1 MADESKIPKVR
12 RTKRDQLHCYPSSWG
27 NSDIQSV
34 FGYASL
40 VPNDDLF
47 VWVPTNAAFF
57 FWWLLVKKHLRCFF
71 WGETILC
78 ASGLYLKMLR
88 SCLDSLHSFQPTKLK
103 FDFATSFRHRG
114 HCLRSKSTCCWW
126 TGGFG
131 TWGHGDGGGLVG
143 DPRFWKKG
151 SWYRDWTIKYHEK
164 MTHKSWQM
172 LFGLGQSNIVTDTF
186 QQMQRQ

>member
-1 MADESKIPKVR
+1 MSPKSPRLDVPRGTNFIAIHLRGATQIYNQFLAMQVWCRMMTCLFGCPQMR
-12 RTKRDQLHCYPSSWG
+12 R
-27 NSDIQSV
+27 
-34 FGYASL
+34 
-40 VPNDDLF
+40 
-47 VWVPTNAAFF
+47 FF
-57 FWWLLVKKHLRCFF
+57 FDGFLWKNICDVFF
-71 WGETILC
+71 GGETILC